1 LHPYGPFYLCDGGS
15 QSKIEWES
23 KVSNLL
29 ILKKEG
35 RMKGGGA
42 HRIQREVKHDNM
54 INIQVQTPSSQICAN
69 QCGAIIVVTLEL
81 VEVFNPAFR

>member
-1 LHPYGPFYLCDGGS
+1 LHPYGQFYLCDGGS

-35 RMKGGGA
+35 RMKGEGA
-42 HRIQREVKHDNM
+42 H
-54 INIQVQTPSSQICAN
+54 
-69 QCGAIIVVTLEL
+69 
-81 VEVFNPAFR
+81 